1 MQQIQQLKRITSKR
15 LTELLFAKKSGRITP
30 EENEELG
37 IYANNFANIILKTPK
52 MQRFLFVYDE
62 KGRFDLESEMRAN
75 IVITIIGTCPFTYE
89 PQAGRS
95 YSYCL
100 YCANSA
106 ACEIIRRHKYRLKV
120 DGAVNR
126 IVGLWKPDIFPHLRR
141 VRNENRHTGEKT
153 NLEVEEEEAYG

>member
-1 MQQIQQLKRITSKR
+1 MQQIKQLKRITSKR
-15 LTELLFAKKSGRITP
+15 LTELLFAKRSGRITP

-37 IYANNFANIILKTPK
+37 IYADNFANIILKTPK
-52 MQRFLFVYDE
+52 MKRFLFLYDE

-75 IVITIIGTCPFTYE
+75 IVITIIGICPYTYDSE
-89 PQAGRS
+89 AGRS

-120 DGAVNR
+120 DGAVKR
-126 IVGLWKPDIFPHLRR
+126 IVGLWKPDIFPHMRR
-141 VRNENRHTGEKT
+141 VCNENSNTIEKT
-153 NLEVEEEEAYG
+153 NLGVEEKVAYG